1 MAGYSSLRAK
11 ILNGAVIDERII
23 LKRLVIPIIPV
34 ILAAVISAA
43 PTLADDHPP
52 LPPDTVQLSL
62 SAEGWVEAE
71 AARVRIAVDSALSG
85 GEVGDLRVKLK
96 DTLAKLVPNADWYI
110 TALDRSRDQA
120 GLERWHLEAEARA
133 PETALDGLYDR
144 AKSASKPGEQI
155 TVSDIDFTPSMAERE
170 AVMADLRAKI
180 YAAAKDEL
188 AKLAQV
194 YPDRN
199 YRLRMFD
206 FGPQGPMPMMKMARA
221 PAPGMMAS
229 VAESAS
235 SPSPIGVAEHV
246 ELSANVV
253 LAADPPKPKSE

>member
-1 MAGYSSLRAK
+1 MM
-11 ILNGAVIDERII
+11 
-23 LKRLVIPIIPV
+23 KRLFIPILPAILSA
-34 ILAAVISAA
+34 ILAAMISVVPAF
-43 PTLADDHPP
+43 ADDRPP

-62 SAEGWVEAE
+62 SAEGWVEAG

-85 GEVGDLRVKLK
+85 GEICDLRAKLK
-96 DTLAKLVPNADWYI
+96 DTLAKLVPNADWHI
-110 TALDRSRDQA
+110 TALDRARDQA

-144 AKSASKPGEQI
+144 AKSVSKPGEQV

-188 AKLAQV
+188 AKLGSV

-199 YRLRMFD
+199 YRLRMLD
-206 FGPQGPMPMMKMARA
+206 FGPQGPMPTMKLAR
-221 PAPGMMAS
+221 APGMMAS
-229 VAESAS
+229 TAESAP

-253 LAADPPKPKSE
+253 LAAEPPKSKSE

>member
-1 MAGYSSLRAK
+1 M
-11 ILNGAVIDERII
+11 
-23 LKRLVIPIIPV
+23 LKRFVIPIIPAV
-34 ILAAVISAA
+34 LAAVLSAA
-43 PTLADDHPP
+43 PTFADDRPP
-52 LPPDTVQLSL
+52 LPSDTVQLSL
-62 SAEGWVEAE
+62 SAEGWVEAA
-71 AARVRIAVDSALSG
+71 AARVRIAVDSALAG
-85 GEVGDLRVKLK
+85 GEVGGLRARLK
-96 DTLAKLVPNADWYI
+96 DTLGKLVPNADWHF

-144 AKSASKPGEQI
+144 AKSASSPGEQI
-155 TVSDIDFTPSMAERE
+155 TVSDIDFTPSVAERE

-188 AKLAQV
+188 AKLASV

-199 YRLRMFD
+199 YRLRMLD
-206 FGPQGPMPMMKMARA
+206 FGPQGPMPTMKMARTA
-221 PAPGMMAS
+221 APGMMAS
-229 VAESAS
+229 AAEQAS
-235 SPSPIGVAEHV
+235 SPSPIGVAQHV

>member
-1 MAGYSSLRAK
+1 M
-11 ILNGAVIDERII
+11 
-23 LKRLVIPIIPV
+23 KRWLIPILPA
-34 ILAAVISAA
+34 ILAAIISAA
-43 PTLADDHPP
+43 PALADDHPL

-62 SAEGWVEAE
+62 SAEGWVEAG
-71 AARVRIAVDSALSG
+71 AARVRIAVDSALAG
-85 GEVGDLRVKLK
+85 GEIGDLRAKLK
-96 DTLAKLVPNADWYI
+96 DTLAKLVPNADWHI

-144 AKSASKPGEQI
+144 AKSASKPGEQV

-180 YAAAKDEL
+180 YAAAKGEL
-188 AKLAQV
+188 AKLASV

-199 YRLRMFD
+199 YRLRVLD
-206 FGPQGPMPMMKMARA
+206 FGPQGPMPMMKLARP

-229 VAESAS
+229 AVESAS

-246 ELSANVV
+246 ELSANIV
-253 LAADPPKPKSE
+253 LAAEPPKSKSE